1 MGQTQT
7 RQTQTRQDQQK
18 KIDLLQP
25 QENCPLPREI
35 ILQLSKSFCGI
46 VDDNDRM
53 IRGVLISLTTNN
65 STTLYGF
72 VSHCNELPTN
82 ITNVKLEFSDP
93 DSKNQH
99 SFPLDL
105 NSVLYFTCPIIEVVF
120 IHLDQQLVDQ
130 LKQHNRFF
138 FDLNQDIHSA
148 SNEDTV
154 YLFSL
159 PEINHEIEYA
169 SGCFKEYYGQDL
181 VYSMN
186 CSFVSPGLP
195 VVSSSGQLLGIH
207 KNVQID
213 TFIAISITTVFTA
226 VSKLV
231 NTLDAPATRII
242 SNPIDLAP
250 YGSNLRENGLE
261 PLSISG
267 NKYERCTF
275 CISPASPYITPI
287 WFAPTYLGWYW
298 SPTDPTGETQSNWM
312 SVSRL
317 EVIGGEW
324 HGQIPAPRNVT
335 IIRWLD
341 QHNIVC
347 GNCSL

>member
-1 MGQTQT
+1 MGQGQA
-7 RQTQTRQDQQK
+7 RQTQTKQNQQK

-35 ILQLSKSFCGI
+35 ILQLSKSFCG
-46 VDDNDRM
+46 VVYDDDRM
-53 IRGVLISLTTNN
+53 IRGVLISLTTN
-65 STTLYGF
+65 STTVYGF
-72 VSHCNELPTN
+72 VSHCNELPSD
-82 ITNVKLEFSDP
+82 ITNVKLKFSDP
-93 DSKNQH
+93 DSNNQH
-99 SFPLDL
+99 TFPLDL
-105 NSVLYFTCPIIEVVF
+105 NSVLCFTCPITEVVF
-120 IHLDQQLVDQ
+120 IHLDHQLVDQ
-130 LKQHNRFF
+130 LKQHNRVFY
-138 FDLNQDIHSA
+138 DLNQQVQSA

-181 VYSMN
+181 VYSIN
-186 CSFVSPGLP
+186 CPFVSPGLP
-195 VVSSSGQLLGIH
+195 VISSSGQLLGIH
-207 KNVQID
+207 KNIQID
-213 TFIAISITTVFTA
+213 TFIAISTTTVITTFR
-226 VSKLV
+226 KLID
-231 NTLDAPATRII
+231 TLGTPATII
-242 SNPIDLAP
+242 SNPIDLTP
-250 YGSNLRENGLE
+250 YGSHLHENGLE

-267 NKYERCTF
+267 NKYEQCMF
-275 CISPASPYITPI
+275 YVSPASPYITPI

-298 SPTDPTGETQSNWM
+298 SPTDPNGETQSNWM

-347 GNCSL
+347 GDCSL